1 VPDFSSFLSV
11 RWWGWACAL
20 AAVGCRNVAP
30 PGTVFYASG
39 AELQSIN
46 PLLTVHPL
54 ARQIQRYAL
63 FMTLARYDTALVARP
78 YLAERW
84 SWSADRRTLDV
95 TVRADVRW
103 HDGVPVTAAD
113 VAFTLDAARDSATGY
128 PRRADLECLARV
140 RASDAR
146 AVRLEFCRPQPGLP
160 DVLTDLAILPAH
172 LLAALPHAGLRGAAF
187 NQHPVG
193 DGPFRFVSHVPDQRW
208 VFEANRDFPA
218 ALGGPPGL
226 ARLVVVIVDEP
237 ATKLAGLVTGE
248 LDVAGILPMHAAL
261 VRRDPAL
268 AVESYPL
275 LLTYLLAW
283 NNRRPPLDDPRLRHA
298 LTLALDRRAIVDAY
312 LYGFGVVADGPVPP
326 WHPLAVPV
334 ERVPYDRAAS
344 AALLDSLG
352 WRAGAQGVRERAGR
366 PLAFTLLTVGAA
378 DNALE
383 QMIQADLRA
392 VGVGV
397 RIRQLELG
405 AFLARAGGAARD
417 YDALVTGVLGDLS
430 LGYLRG
436 LFDSRRRDEPLQY
449 AQYADPAV
457 DRALDAGD
465 VAEVQR
471 LVARDLPVT
480 FLYHAMGLQGIS
492 RRVHGVRMDL
502 RGELATLQR
511 WHLDPGARR

>member
-1 VPDFSSFLSV
+1 M
-11 RWWGWACAL
+11 ACVL
-20 AAVGCRNVAP
+20 AAAGCRNVAP
-30 PGTVFYASG
+30 PATVFFASG

-54 ARQIQRYAL
+54 ARQVQRYAL
-63 FMTLARYDTALVARP
+63 FMTLVRYDTALVAQP

-84 SWSADRRTLDV
+84 RWSADRRELELTL
-95 TVRADVRW
+95 RRDVRW
-103 HDGVPVTAAD
+103 HDGAPVTAAD

-128 PRRADLECLARV
+128 PRRSDLACLAGV
-140 RASDAR
+140 RDEGAAV
-146 AVRLEFCRPQPGLP
+146 VRLAFCRPQPGMP

-172 LLAALPHAGLRGAAF
+172 LLGAVPHADLRRAPF
-187 NQHPVG
+187 NAHPVG
-193 DGPFRFVSHVPDQRW
+193 DGPFRFVSHTPDQRW
-208 VFEANRDFPA
+208 VFEANPDFPA

-226 ARLVVVIVDEP
+226 RRLVIVIVDEP

-248 LDVAGILPMHAAL
+248 LDVAGIQPMHAAL

-275 LLTYLLAW
+275 LLTYGLVW
-283 NNRRPPLDDPRLRHA
+283 NTRRAPLDDPRLRRA

-334 ERVPYDRAAS
+334 PHVAFDRAAS

-352 WRAGAQGVRERAGR
+352 WRAGADGRRRRDGR
-366 PLAFTLLTVGAA
+366 PLAFTLLTVGTA
-378 DNALE
+378 DNSLE

-392 VGVGV
+392 VGVDA

-436 LFDSRRRDEPLQY
+436 LFDSRRRAEPLQY
-449 AQYADPAV
+449 AQYADAAV
-457 DRALDAGD
+457 DRALDSGD
-465 VAEVQR
+465 FATVQR
-471 LVARDLPVT
+471 IVARDLPVT
-480 FLYHAMGLQGIS
+480 FLYHAIGLQGIN

-511 WHLDPGARR
+511 WHVDPAARRR

>member
-1 VPDFSSFLSV
+1 M
-11 RWWGWACAL
+11 ACAL
-20 AAVGCRNVAP
+20 AAAGCRNVAP
-30 PGTVFYASG
+30 PATVFFASG

-54 ARQIQRYAL
+54 ARQVQRYAL
-63 FMTLARYDTALVARP
+63 FMTLARYDTAMVAQP

-84 SWSADRRTLDV
+84 RWSGGRRALEL
-95 TVRADVRW
+95 RLRGDVRW
-103 HDGVPVTAAD
+103 HDGAPVAAAD

-128 PRRADLECLARV
+128 PRRADLACLTGV
-140 RASDAR
+140 QVVDA
-146 AVRLEFCRPQPGLP
+146 ATVRLEFCRPQPGVP
-160 DVLTDLAILPAH
+160 DVLTDLAVLPAH
-172 LLAALPHAGLRGAAF
+172 LLAAVPHAELRGAAF
-187 NQHPVG
+187 NAHPVG
-193 DGPFRFVSHVPDQRW
+193 DGPFRFVSHTPDQRW
-208 VFEANRDFPA
+208 VFEANPAFPEG
-218 ALGGPPGL
+218 LGGPPGL
-226 ARLVVVIVDEP
+226 RRLVIVIVDEP

-248 LDVAGILPMHAAL
+248 LDVAGIQPMHAAL

-268 AVESYPL
+268 AVVSYPL
-275 LLTYLLAW
+275 LLTYGLVW
-283 NNRRPPLDDPRLRHA
+283 NTQRPPLDDPRLRRA
-298 LTLALDRRAIVDAY
+298 LTLALDRRAMVDAY
-312 LYGFGVVADGPVPP
+312 LYGFGAVADGPVPP

-334 ERVPYDRAAS
+334 PRVPFDRAAA

-352 WRAGAQGVRERAGR
+352 WRAGADGLRRKGAR
-366 PLAFTLLTVGAA
+366 PLAFTLLTVGSA
-378 DNALE
+378 DNSLE

-392 VGVGV
+392 AGVGL

-436 LFDSRRRDEPLQY
+436 LFDSRRRAEPLQY

-465 VAEVQR
+465 FAAVQR
-471 LVARDLPVT
+471 VVARDLPIT
-480 FLYHAMGLQGIS
+480 FLYHAVGLQGIN

-511 WHLDPGARR
+511 WHVDPAARGR